1 MKSLYI
7 LVMMQL
13 KEQMNF
19 GKSKNEK
26 LKFFRVLLGVVGTV
40 GKFASVAALCFAF
53 MYAGA
58 YLGVGGSGGYIPDR
72 MISFLFSVMLLMAIG
87 SCTVGLTKALY
98 YARDNSVLLTLPC
111 TPIQVY
117 LSKLIIFFFFEIKRN
132 FSFLVPMF
140 VAYFLHRN
148 LNPANFSYN
157 ANPTYDNLP
166 VNILW
171 MILCI
176 VILSLGTVAIGAV
189 LSIPAMWLGNFYR
202 QHKKLQITTVA
213 VSLVALAVGFTWVLS
228 ILPEDFDPARDWSK
242 IFSFIDGNIING
254 IYLEHFGFLY
264 QLGKLILGDID
275 SGIAHFT
282 VGAIAPRFGVLV
294 GVSALILGLGF
305 LMVRPLFYKMAST
318 PFEYLKKSVKP
329 KKNRKKGKIFSSVY
343 TNYLIVLKNSNEVFY
358 NLAILLSTPMLLF
371 ILNSIFS
378 NMDVSD
384 NGYYMIIAVNI
395 MLSLLVLLNSNC
407 ALASLFSRDGQSR
420 YLIKT
425 IPANYA
431 LPILT
436 KMIPNM
442 SFAVISIAATA
453 AVFVTTLSDKVSRIL
468 GISDI
473 ILIFVAVLFVYI
485 AHAFYSAELDLMNPK
500 HQLYSSVGSAVS
512 NPNEMKSTTWAFLI
526 PFIIAAIVLFLLFE
540 QRGYVAVKFIAV
552 AGAAMAYRLWSFFS
566 TLRLYYKE
574 K

>member
-13 KEQMNF
+13 KEQMNL
-19 GKSKNEK
+19 GRYQNEK
-26 LKFFRVLLGVVGTV
+26 LKFFRILLGVVGTV

-53 MYAGA
+53 MYAGG
-58 YLGVGGSGGYIPDR
+58 YLCVGGSGGYIPTR
-72 MISFLFSVMLLMAIG
+72 MISFLFSVMLLMAII
-87 SCTVGLTKALY
+87 SCTVGLTKSLY

-117 LSKLIIFFFFEIKRN
+117 LSKLIIFFVFEIKRN

-148 LNPANFSYN
+148 LNPADFSYN

-176 VILSLGTVAIGAV
+176 VIVSLSTVAIGAV
-189 LSIPAMWLGNFYR
+189 LSIPIMWLGNFYR
-202 QHKKLQITTVA
+202 QHKKLQVTTVA
-213 VSLVALAVGFTWVLS
+213 TTLVVAAVAFIYVLS

-242 IFSFIDGNIING
+242 IFAFMDGTIIKG
-254 IYLEHFGFLY
+254 IYLEHFGFMY
-264 QLGKLILGDID
+264 QLSKLMLGDI
-275 SGIAHFT
+275 SEMSIAYFEL
-282 VGAIAPRFGVLV
+282 GATATRLGVLM
-294 GVSALILGLGF
+294 GITAFTLGLGF

-318 PFEYLKKSVKP
+318 PFEYLKKSVRP
-329 KKNRKKGKIFSSVY
+329 KKNRERGKLFSSVY

-378 NMDVSD
+378 SMDVSK
-384 NGYYMIIAVNI
+384 NGHYMIISVNI
-395 MLSLLVLLNSNC
+395 MLTLLMLLNSNC
-407 ALASLFSRDGQSR
+407 IFASLFSRDGQSR

-442 SFAVISIAATA
+442 SFAVLSIVATSAVFVSTLPLSTTDTVLISIA
-453 AVFVTTLSDKVSRIL
+453 I
-468 GISDI
+468 
-473 ILIFVAVLFVYI
+473 LFVYI
-485 AHAFYSAELDLMNPK
+485 GHAFYSAELDLMNPK

-526 PFIIAAIVLFLLFE
+526 SFMVAAAILLLLFE
-540 QRGYVAVKFIAV
+540 EKGYVAVKFIAV
-552 AGAAMAYRLWSFFS
+552 SAAALAYRLWSFFS
-566 TLRLYYKE
+566 TLGLYYKE